1 MKVKE
6 LIEELEKFS
15 PDLEVIWDDV
25 VEGNSCPVTNV
36 FISTYGDIE
45 GVHKGV
51 YISPDSDYISP

>member
-25 VEGNSCPVTNV
+25 IEGNSSPVTKV
-36 FISTYGDIE
+36 FISTYEDRE
-45 GVHKGV
+45 GV
-51 YISPDSDYISP
+51 YISP